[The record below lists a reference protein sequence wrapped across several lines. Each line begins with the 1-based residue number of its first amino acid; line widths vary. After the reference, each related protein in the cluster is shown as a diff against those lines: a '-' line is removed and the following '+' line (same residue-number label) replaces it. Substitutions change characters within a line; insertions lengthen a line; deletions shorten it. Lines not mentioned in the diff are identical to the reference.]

1 MKVNFDG
8 KNFDNHFFQFQFK
21 KKKNF
26 FTWQQRTV
34 KEKLEGMLLQHISK
48 L

>member
-21 KKKNF
+21 KKKKTFLPGN
-26 FTWQQRTV
+26 
-34 KEKLEGMLLQHISK
+34 KEQ
-48 L
+48 

>member
-21 KKKNF
+21 KKKTFLPGN
-26 FTWQQRTV
+26 
-34 KEKLEGMLLQHISK
+34 KEQ
-48 L
+48 